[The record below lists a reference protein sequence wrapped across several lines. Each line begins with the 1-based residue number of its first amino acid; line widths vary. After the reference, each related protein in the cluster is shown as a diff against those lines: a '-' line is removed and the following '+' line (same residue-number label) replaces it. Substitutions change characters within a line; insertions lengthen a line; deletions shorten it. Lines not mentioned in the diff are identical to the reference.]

1 MKKLFAVLP
10 MLALVAIA
18 AGCVQGKPGGPGTDG
33 KSPSIGQ
40 AEDTFNLSVPILSSS
55 LQQGEQTEATVGIKR
70 AKNFDEDVTLKFTD
84 LPKGV
89 SVEPASP
96 TIKHGDI
103 GTKFTFKA
111 DEQAALGDFKIK
123 VTGHPSKG
131 SDAEVDLSLAIAAK
145 DTFTLT
151 VPRLSLKQGETETIS
166 IGVERQKSFNE
177 PVALSFG
184 DLPKGITLAID
195 EPQLQAGEAEAKVTL
210 TASEDASLGDF
221 TIQVT
226 GHPKKG
232 ADATKMLNIT
242 VAQQ

>member
-10 MLALVAIA
+10 MLALVTIA

-33 KSPSIGQ
+33 KNPSIGQ
-40 AEDTFNLSVPILSSS
+40 AEDTFNLSVPILSPS
-55 LQQGEQTEATVGIKR
+55 LQQGEQTEAIVGIKR
-70 AKNFDEDVTLKFTD
+70 AKNFDEDVTLEFSD

-96 TIKHGDI
+96 MIKHGDK
-103 GTKFTFKA
+103 GAKFIFKA

-131 SDAEVDLSLAIAAK
+131 SDAEVGLSLEIAAK

-151 VPRLSLKQGETETIS
+151 VPPLSLKQGETETIS

-177 PVALSFG
+177 PVALTFG
-184 DLPKGITLAID
+184 DLPQGITLAID
-195 EPQLQAGEAEAKVTL
+195 EPQLQAGEAEARVTF
-210 TASEDASLGDF
+210 TASEEASPGDF

-226 GHPKKG
+226 GHPNKG